1 MKKKESLLNSIFW
14 SFDIYKKEEL
24 MSKWIEKYWEWNFM
38 LLKRHWYFLI
48 WPIFS
53 MMLWIIMF
61 CWLIYLSYLQHKE
74 NYLYLSIM
82 IWWYSIFTLQWLIIT
97 IKFILH
103 SIQNSKIMYFNLDTN
118 FEKNNSRFERFVN
131 QSILSIA
138 WQIIMWII
146 SILLLIIS
154 FWSETSTL
162 ISVILQTILNILFI
176 VVIYSV
182 FKKLV
187 DFEMDFTTIDPLR
200 FVSYSQQW
208 LNNFS
213 SKDLETEIIKSV
225 TIEQEWLIRSL
236 FSFWKI
242 LIKWIWDETWV
253 KKYSI
258 SLNFIKNPETVKE
271 KIDQIRRKRHEF
283 EASSNNISNQLSDA

>member
-103 SIQNSKIMYFNLDTN
+103 SIQNSKIMYFHLDVN

-146 SILLLIIS
+146 SIMLLIIS

>member
-1 MKKKESLLNSIFW
+1 MKKKESLLNTIFW

-24 MSKWIEKYWEWNFM
+24 MSKWVEKFWQWNFM

-53 MMLWIIMF
+53 MMLWLIMF
-61 CWLIYLSYLQHKE
+61 WWLLYLSYLQHQN

-82 IWWYSIFTLQWLIIT
+82 VWWYSIFTLQWLIIT
-97 IKFILH
+97 LQFIFH
-103 SIQNSKIMYFNLDTN
+103 SINNSKIMYFNLDMN
-118 FEKNNSRFERFVN
+118 FEKNNIKFERFVN
-131 QSILSIA
+131 QSILSIW
-138 WQIIMWII
+138 WQIIMWLI
-146 SILLLIIS
+146 SIWLLFFS
-154 FWSETSTL
+154 FSEETL
-162 ISVILQTILNILFI
+162 SMVSVIFQTILNIIFI
-176 VVIYSV
+176 IVIYRV

-187 DFEMDFTTIDPLR
+187 DFEMDFTTIDPLK

-225 TIEQEWLIRSL
+225 TIEQQWLIRSL

-258 SLNFIKNPETVKE
+258 SLNFVKNPEVVKE
-271 KIDQIRRKRHEF
+271 KIDYIRRKRHEF
-283 EASSNNISNQLSDA
+283 ETSSQNISNQLADS

>member
-61 CWLIYLSYLQHKE
+61 CWLIFLSYLQHKE

-103 SIQNSKIMYFNLDTN
+103 SIQNSKIMYFNLDAN

-146 SILLLIIS
+146 SIMLLIIS

>member
-103 SIQNSKIMYFNLDTN
+103 SIQNSKIMYFNLDVN

-283 EASSNNISNQLSDA
+283 ETSSNNISNQLSDA

>member
-146 SILLLIIS
+146 SIMLLIIS

-283 EASSNNISNQLSDA
+283 ETSSNNISNQLSDA

>member
-103 SIQNSKIMYFNLDTN
+103 SIQNSKIMYFNLDVN

-271 KIDQIRRKRHEF
+271 RIDQIRRKRHEF
-283 EASSNNISNQLSDA
+283 EASTNKISNQLSDA

>member
-1 MKKKESLLNSIFW
+1 MKRKESLLNSIFW

-103 SIQNSKIMYFNLDTN
+103 SIQNSKIMYFNLDVN

-146 SILLLIIS
+146 SIMLLIIS

-283 EASSNNISNQLSDA
+283 ETSSNNISNQLSDA

>member
-103 SIQNSKIMYFNLDTN
+103 SIQNSKIMYFNLDIN

-146 SILLLIIS
+146 SIMLLIIS